1 MNALINALTA
11 LSGQQVLALLEMS
24 VTCAILLL
32 WVGEFIF
39 TQSLSLLKRISLMCG
54 LTFILFLPSEY
65 WNYFGMPL
73 ELPLIAY
80 VRGIVGDS
88 SVVTLV
94 LVWSRFIL
102 RERLVLPIQVKLSLA
117 CIAVIFYPLA
127 LGFTMFDPYAWGYGS
142 WTFLLAVLLFA
153 LIAWWMN
160 LHIVVSAI
168 TLALF
173 AWSFQWHESSNLW
186 DYLIDPF
193 LCLWA
198 LLSLAINHYRP
209 NPIKQLNHSA

>member
-1 MNALINALTA
+1 MNALINALTV
-11 LSGQQVLALLEMS
+11 LSGQQVLALLEMAI
-24 VTCAILLL
+24 TCSILLI
-32 WVGEFIF
+32 WAGKFIF
-39 TQSLSLLKRISLMCG
+39 TQSWSLLKCFSVMCG
-54 LTFILFLPSEY
+54 LTLFLFLPSEY
-65 WNYFGMPL
+65 WNYFGIPL
-73 ELPLIAY
+73 ELPLAAY
-80 VRGIVGDS
+80 VRGIVGDL

-94 LVWSRFIL
+94 LLWSSFL
-102 RERLVLPIQVKLSLA
+102 LNERLALPIQMKLSLA

-153 LIAWWMN
+153 LIASWMN
-160 LHIVVSAI
+160 LHMVVIAI
-168 TLALF
+168 ALALC

-198 LLSLAINHYRP
+198 LLSLAINYYRP
-209 NPIKQLNHSA
+209 NPIKQFKH

>member
-1 MNALINALTA
+1 MNALINALTV
-11 LSGQQVLALLEMS
+11 LSGQQVLALLEMAI
-24 VTCAILLL
+24 TCSILLI
-32 WVGEFIF
+32 WAGKFIF
-39 TQSLSLLKRISLMCG
+39 TQSWSLLKCFSVMCG
-54 LTFILFLPSEY
+54 LTLFLFLPSEY
-65 WNYFGMPL
+65 WNYFGIPL
-73 ELPLIAY
+73 ELPLAAY
-80 VRGIVGDS
+80 VRGIVGDL

-94 LVWSRFIL
+94 LLWSSFL
-102 RERLVLPIQVKLSLA
+102 LNERLALPIQMKLSLA

-160 LHIVVSAI
+160 LYMVVIAI
-168 TLALF
+168 ALALC

-198 LLSLAINHYRP
+198 LLSSAISYYQLNS
-209 NPIKQLNHSA
+209 IKQFKP

>member
-1 MNALINALTA
+1 MNALINALTV
-11 LSGQQVLALLEMS
+11 LSGQQVLALLEMAI
-24 VTCAILLL
+24 TCSILLI
-32 WVGEFIF
+32 WAGKFIF
-39 TQSLSLLKRISLMCG
+39 TQSWSLLKRFSVMCG
-54 LTFILFLPSEY
+54 LTLFLFLPSEY
-65 WNYFGMPL
+65 WNYFGIPL
-73 ELPLIAY
+73 ELPLAAY
-80 VRGIVGDS
+80 VRGIVGDL

-94 LVWSRFIL
+94 LLWSSFL
-102 RERLVLPIQVKLSLA
+102 LNERLALPIQMKLSLA

-153 LIAWWMN
+153 LIASWMN
-160 LHIVVSAI
+160 LHIVVIAI
-168 TLALF
+168 SLALC

-198 LLSLAINHYRP
+198 LLSLAINYYQL
-209 NPIKQLNHSA
+209 NSIKQFKS

>member
-1 MNALINALTA
+1 MNALINALTV
-11 LSGQQVLALLEMS
+11 LSGQQVLALLEMAI
-24 VTCAILLL
+24 TCSILLI
-32 WVGEFIF
+32 WAGKFIF
-39 TQSLSLLKRISLMCG
+39 TQSWSLLKRFSVMCG
-54 LTFILFLPSEY
+54 LTLFLFLPSEY
-65 WNYFGMPL
+65 WNYFGIPL
-73 ELPLIAY
+73 ELPLAAY
-80 VRGIVGDS
+80 VRGIVGDL

-94 LVWSRFIL
+94 LLWSSFL
-102 RERLVLPIQVKLSLA
+102 LNERLALPIQMKLSLA

-153 LIAWWMN
+153 LIASWMN
-160 LHIVVSAI
+160 LHMVVIAI
-168 TLALF
+168 ALALC

-198 LLSLAINHYRP
+198 LLSLAINYYQL
-209 NPIKQLNHSA
+209 NSIKQFKSQA